1 MKWTVAFLGLLAL
14 TSAALGETTHNRRSI
29 TGDDVQHALTDF
41 INSIRTELHS
51 KDTHESSRRRLQSWT
66 FAENI
71 HAFFKDVLGSAWD
84 KFVPDAWKDAGFSWS
99 KLGDFEYTSN
109 LQTFLSETNLN
120 TLAKPQTLAQ
130 LHSNLEKLEETFCTP
145 EEFVPPSLTPSSCTG
160 PSITLSYIP
169 KKCVV
174 NDIAKQIL
182 CTTPKL
188 MLYKFPGSCS
198 HKHWTPT
205 TWTGKECKI
214 AGKVGFTQEVIIG
227 GGEYTLPLSGEDD
240 D

>member
-1 MKWTVAFLGLLAL
+1 M
-14 TSAALGETTHNRRSI
+14 
-29 TGDDVQHALTDF
+29 
-41 INSIRTELHS
+41 
-51 KDTHESSRRRLQSWT
+51 
-66 FAENI
+66 
-71 HAFFKDVLGSAWD
+71 
-84 KFVPDAWKDAGFSWS
+84 VPPS
-99 KLGDFEYTSN
+99 
-109 LQTFLSETNLN
+109 
-120 TLAKPQTLAQ
+120 P
-130 LHSNLEKLEETFCTP
+130 P
-145 EEFVPPSLTPSSCTG
+145 RFVPPSLTPSSCTG